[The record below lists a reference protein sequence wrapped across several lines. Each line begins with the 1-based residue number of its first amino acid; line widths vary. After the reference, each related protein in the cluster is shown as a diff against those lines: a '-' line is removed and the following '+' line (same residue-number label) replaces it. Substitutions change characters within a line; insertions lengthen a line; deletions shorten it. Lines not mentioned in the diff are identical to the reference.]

1 MTTDKP
7 LSLLC
12 ISGATSGSTGLYVRI
27 SDPPGAIVV
36 EGLPITPL
44 ESDPSLLH
52 YSVLTL
58 CNRIHSRVV
67 SKYGSH
73 GSDCLVTFGLSS
85 TTTGGALEQLVSAA
99 DHGGFGRLSP
109 EKVSWI
115 TRGEACY
122 YAAGLDSDAIVAKT
136 GTVAFAH
143 GISAARS
150 GPRVMHRVGGWGLM
164 SGDDGGAYH
173 IGRSVLFRLFQEQDG
188 RADRTEFSDQME
200 RLMGS
205 GFDIPSLVSWIR
217 RQRIEQALRVEV
229 SELAR
234 VAIYLAEEKHDKFCM
249 DLLWHAARH
258 VGVSCRV
265 AASRL
270 KSLDEMFGMNG
281 IDVVLHGRLIK
292 HSPMFATYVLAS
304 IGKELEEAG
313 FGNIRFIPL
322 QVRPILGC
330 LMFTLRERLRYSI
343 ADSTSIGAQ
352 LKQSLASQLG
362 DEFGS
367 GVLAAFARG
376 DK

>member
-1 MTTDKP
+1 
-7 LSLLC
+7 
-12 ISGATSGSTGLYVRI
+12 
-27 SDPPGAIVV
+27 
-36 EGLPITPL
+36 
-44 ESDPSLLH
+44 
-52 YSVLTL
+52 
-58 CNRIHSRVV
+58 
-67 SKYGSH
+67 
-73 GSDCLVTFGLSS
+73 
-85 TTTGGALEQLVSAA
+85 
-99 DHGGFGRLSP
+99 
-109 EKVSWI
+109 
-115 TRGEACY
+115 
-122 YAAGLDSDAIVAKT
+122 
-136 GTVAFAH
+136 
-143 GISAARS
+143 
-150 GPRVMHRVGGWGLM
+150 MHRVGGWGLM